1 MKKFTIELDEK
12 EIEMME
18 KLIDWHNL
26 HNPRPLL
33 DESVAIYATFVS
45 EETFLR
51 SLLNKILTEERIS
64 HFDEEKK

>member
-18 KLIDWHNL
+18 KLIDWHDRIEL
-26 HNPRPLL
+26 RALRR
-33 DESVAIYATFVS
+33 DIYPIFVS

-51 SLLNKILTEERIS
+51 SLLNKILTEERRPN
-64 HFDEEKK
+64 FDKEKK

>member
-18 KLIDWHNL
+18 KLVDWHDL
-26 HNPRPLL
+26 AEAHVSLFPRQ
-33 DESVAIYATFVS
+33 DIYATFVS

-51 SLLNKILTEERIS
+51 SLLNKILTEK
-64 HFDEEKK
+64 EKK